1 MTLLFILLLLAILLY
16 PFYVIHKQIR
26 GSAEPIE
33 RTPAEWGAEFED
45 ISYTTDD
52 GISLRGWWIE
62 GRGERAV
69 LLLHGKA
76 GSRNGYHSGVFDL
89 GAWYHG
95 RGYSVM
101 MVDLRAH
108 GESGGRYVYFGVR
121 EHADMLGWL
130 DALGVSERYRWALHG
145 FSMGAVTAMMMAEKR
160 PGSFFKVVAHA
171 PWIDFGRVVRQE
183 LRKRASVPPAAY
195 PLIRWIAHH
204 FFGQDFEEADNT
216 ERCRKLCGR
225 EILYIRESEDELL
238 PAYHWH
244 LLKRLCPSAKVVTF
258 EGLGHVEAFRELPH
272 LYTEILEKEGL

>member
-1 MTLLFILLLLAILLY
+1 MTLLIAFFLLFFVLY

-26 GSAEPIE
+26 GSREPIE
-33 RTPAEWGAEFED
+33 RTPAEWGAEYED
-45 ISYTTDD
+45 ISFTTAD
-52 GISLRGWWIE
+52 GVTLRGWWIE
-62 GRGERAV
+62 GSSERAV

-76 GSRNGYHSGVFDL
+76 GSRNGFHTGIFDL
-89 GAWYHG
+89 GAWYHA
-95 RGYSVM
+95 RGYNVM

-130 DALGVSERYRWALHG
+130 EKIDPVGKHRWILHG

-160 PGSFFKVVAHA
+160 PGDFLKVVAHA

-183 LRKRASVPPAAY
+183 LWKRASVPPAAY
-195 PLIRWIAHH
+195 PLIRRIAHL
-204 FFGQDFEEADNT
+204 FFGQDFEKADNK
-216 ERCRKLCGR
+216 ERCKKLCGQ

-238 PAYHWH
+238 PVYHWH

-258 EGLGHVEAFRELPH
+258 EGIGHVEAFKTFPH